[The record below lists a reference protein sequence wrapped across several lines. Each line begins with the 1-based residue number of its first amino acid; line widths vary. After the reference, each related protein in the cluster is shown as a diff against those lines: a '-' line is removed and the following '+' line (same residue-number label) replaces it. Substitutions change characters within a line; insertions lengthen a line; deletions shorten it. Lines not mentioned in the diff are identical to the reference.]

1 MIIEIVR
8 WCERD
13 VAKKAENHPIR
24 ITVICWELLNHFL
37 ESFVQEIEAM
47 ASDCGMDIP
56 GAKANDE
63 SGNTDAFDKIHSF
76 FGEDIYASLQ
86 SKS

>member
-1 MIIEIVR
+1 ML
-8 WCERD
+8 
-13 VAKKAENHPIR
+13 
-24 ITVICWELLNHFL
+24 ELLYHFL
-37 ESFVQEIEAM
+37 KSFVQEIEAM

-63 SGNTDAFDKIHSF
+63 SGNTDVFDKIRSL